1 MALTSGATARRTGDG
16 GPNVLRQ
23 SAAQAGIGTP
33 PKVSDKVLNTSGY
46 KGCNPLN
53 VKVFGNKWKGL
64 IGQDERGHAIFA
76 RPEDG
81 IRAGVKVIQ
90 TYANKYGLN
99 TIESILSRFAAADS
113 LTMGSYVDN
122 VSHATGYG
130 SNERLNLKDPEVL
143 KKVVTAMMKQE
154 IGDVPYLSERLLQ
167 VSRALWVKKTLTTS
181 PTSTTRN
188 LQTKRKHSIRHGL
201 RRSAMSVMFMTMTL
215 EAPGKRA
222 PLKLRTV
229 TFLTRLRNRII
240 THSPLKVSMPTGR
253 EILAAAG

>member
-1 MALTSGATARRTGDG
+1 MSVGRLIRCYSTARLLSLLNFLRDVEAQLLWRSLLEQPQERQVTHNPD
-16 GPNVLRQ
+16 VLRQ

-113 LTMGSYVDN
+113 MTMGAYVDN
-122 VSHATGYG
+122 VSHATGY
-130 SNERLNLKDPEVL
+130 
-143 KKVVTAMMKQE
+143 A
-154 IGDVPYLSERLLQ
+154 
-167 VSRALWVKKTLTTS
+167 
-181 PTSTTRN
+181 PTSD
-188 LQTKRKHSIRHGL
+188 
-201 RRSAMSVMFMTMTL
+201 
-215 EAPGKRA
+215 
-222 PLKLRTV
+222 
-229 TFLTRLRNRII
+229 
-240 THSPLKVSMPTGR
+240 
-253 EILAAAG
+253 